1 VSQDLEQLVSLLN
14 LESIETNIFRGQ
26 QPNIDM
32 PHQRS
37 FGGLVAGQALMAAG
51 RTVEDRL
58 VHSLHSYFLLPG
70 DTTIPILY
78 EVDRIRD
85 GRSFATRRVVAIQN
99 GRAIFNLEASFHKP
113 ERGLEHATAAP
124 LVATPE
130 SLPNLVEVLEAQ
142 RAEFGWV
149 LDRPHPIEQRFVT
162 PPPMLARE
170 PQGAVQQIWIK
181 ADGELAN
188 DPLLHA
194 CITTFA
200 SDLSLVET
208 IFSPHEEQASD
219 QGVMAASLDHCMWFH
234 DVPKID
240 EWMLYAMDTPI
251 AHHGRG
257 LARGF
262 LFDTSGGL
270 RVTMVQEGL
279 SRLTD

>member
-1 VSQDLEQLVSLLN
+1 MSQDLEQLVSLLN

-26 QPNIDM
+26 QPNMDM

-85 GRSFATRRVVAIQN
+85 GRSFATRRVVAFQN

-142 RAEFGWV
+142 REEFGWV

-162 PPPMLARE
+162 PPTMLTRE

-200 SDLSLVET
+200 SDMSLVEN
-208 IFSPHEEQASD
+208 IFGPHEEQASD

-262 LFDTSGGL
+262 LFDTSGEL